1 MLPWREQ
8 MAMLTNHLLFPW
20 WYWGVRHRFRGA
32 MMKMWKLG
40 GSKLRCFESFEGEAG
55 MTGDDLMAVLLW
67 KLMFNYDSWLFKTDL
82 VYGYPD
88 TQANILTQKSAFHQ
102 ECFDFFW
109 LKLGVRPQGSSQLHL
124 WCSTKAT
131 VDPPEERK
139 RSGPRSIRKV
149 STQIC
154 RKICPKTTMSRAR
167 QMWLFQDM
175 KKVSPNH
182 GI

>member
-1 MLPWREQ
+1 MEVSWGVLKALKVKLEWQEVIWWRCYCGSWCSITILDSSKQIWCMDTRIPRPISLPR
-8 MAMLTNHLLFPW
+8 NLLFTRS
-20 WYWGVRHRFRGA
+20 V
-32 MMKMWKLG
+32 
-40 GSKLRCFESFEGEAG
+40 
-55 MTGDDLMAVLLW
+55 LM
-67 KLMFNYDSWLFKTDL
+67 
-82 VYGYPD
+82 
-88 TQANILTQKSAFHQ
+88 
-102 ECFDFFW
+102 FFW

-149 STQIC
+149 STQTC

-167 QMWLFQDM
+167 LMWLFQDM
-175 KKVSPNH
+175 KKGSPNH